1 MMKIHLQN
9 FGPLHDFTFDLNND
23 FHVLYGKNNIG
34 KSYAMSAIYLILKYT
49 LQAEAR
55 SKFLN
60 LYAKNSIIDKIINS
74 ISGSSDKKSNF
85 EESYQELITM
95 CLEEIFLSDLTH
107 SYQHSYTGNFE
118 NLQSKFTNKPLCV
131 SIDFP
136 NRLSF
141 AVSIQNQELAITSL
155 TIPAKIYSDIL
166 TISKTT
172 DFKDNS
178 SLKKFKDEF
187 IFKTN
192 TFLSSIFFDF
202 EQNFQAYFLPAS
214 RSGLY
219 EAMSSFSSIFAEL
232 SKVRSFISSK
242 IEIPTLPEPIA
253 DYFLNIST
261 IKTQKQENI
270 YQKFA
275 HKIEQSLVNAEI
287 IFNEDSKKLEYYNPE
302 IQLKLNLSET
312 SSMVS
317 ELAPMVAHLKYL
329 MNHDEKK
336 YKVIFIEEPE
346 AHLHPEIQVLL
357 TEIFS
362 ELTRHNVKIVMTT
375 HSNYIFNKINNL
387 VLQKATE
394 RNKMA
399 VYHIVQTAQGSIVN
413 PHAQPSESG
422 IEDENFAETAE
433 KLYQERFQI
442 LD

>member
-1 MMKIHLQN
+1 MKIHLQN
-9 FGPLHDFTFDLNND
+9 FGPLHNFVFDLTDD

-34 KSYAMSAIYLILKYT
+34 KSYAMSAIYLILKHT
-49 LQAEAR
+49 LQAEAQ

-60 LYAKNSIIDKIINS
+60 LYTQKTLIQKITDSFSGNSDE
-74 ISGSSDKKSNF
+74 KSNF
-85 EESYQELITM
+85 EEAYQELITT
-95 CLEEIFLSDLTH
+95 CLEEVFLSGLAH
-107 SYQHSYTGNFE
+107 SYRHSYTINFE
-118 NLQSKFTNKPLCV
+118 NLQNKFTDKPLSI

-136 NRLSF
+136 ERLAF
-141 AVSIQNQELAITSL
+141 SIGIRNQELVITSL
-155 TIPAKIYSDIL
+155 TIPSEIYSNIWA
-166 TISKTT
+166 ISEAT
-172 DFKDNS
+172 DFEDNS
-178 SLKKFKDEF
+178 SFKKFKDEL

-192 TFLSSIFFDF
+192 NFLSSIFLDF
-202 EQNFQAYFLPAS
+202 HQNFQIYFLPAS

-232 SKVRSFISSK
+232 SKVRNLISSR

-261 IKTQKQENI
+261 IKVQKHENI

-275 HKIEQSLVNAEI
+275 QKIEQKLVNAEI
-287 IFNEDSKKLEYYNPE
+287 LFNEDSKKLEYYNPD

-329 MNHDEKK
+329 MNHDEEK

-357 TEIFS
+357 TEIFG
-362 ELTRHNVKIVMTT
+362 ELTQHNVKIVMTT

-387 VLQKATE
+387 VLQKSTE
-394 RNKMA
+394 TGKMA
-399 VYHIVQTAQGSIVN
+399 IYHIVQTPQGSVIN
-413 PHAQPSESG
+413 PNVKPSESG